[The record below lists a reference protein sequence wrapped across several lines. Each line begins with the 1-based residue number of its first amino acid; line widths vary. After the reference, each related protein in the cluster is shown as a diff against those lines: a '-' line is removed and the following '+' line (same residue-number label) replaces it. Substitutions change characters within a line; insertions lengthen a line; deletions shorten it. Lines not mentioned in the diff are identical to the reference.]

1 MNKLTDDTLVSI
13 RNMVNHKVV
22 YVLPDWNRKVVF
34 EPFQERKIPAGELR
48 ALHYTTG
55 GYNLLHN
62 YLCVENADLKAEFEI
77 PEDQIEYNWKL
88 NDIKYLLLNN
98 NSLIESLQDAL
109 DFAPEGIREMIID
122 YAVIWKIPDSN
133 KRKVISQM
141 TGIDIDKQIEFSEL
155 VDDDAAKD
163 TTPSQRRVKNTT
175 SVRTGRRVVK
185 S

>member
-77 PEDQIEYNWKL
+77 PKDQIEY
-88 NDIKYLLLNN
+88 D
-98 NSLIESLQDAL
+98 
-109 DFAPEGIREMIID
+109 
-122 YAVIWKIPDSN
+122 
-133 KRKVISQM
+133 
-141 TGIDIDKQIEFSEL
+141 
-155 VDDDAAKD
+155 
-163 TTPSQRRVKNTT
+163 
-175 SVRTGRRVVK
+175 
-185 S
+185 

>member
-62 YLCVENADLKAEFEI
+62 YLCIENVDLKAEFEI
-77 PEDQIEYNWKL
+77 PEDQIEYDWKL

-98 NSLIESLQDAL
+98 NALIESLQDAL

-155 VDDDAAKD
+155 VDNDAAKD

-175 SVRTGRRVVK
+175 SIRTGRRVIK

>member
-1 MNKLTDDTLVSI
+1 MSRLTDDTLVSI

-55 GYNLLHN
+55 GYNLLHD
-62 YLCVENADLKAEFEI
+62 YLCVENADLRAEFEI
-77 PEDQIEYNWKL
+77 PKDQIEYDWKL
-88 NDIKYLLLNN
+88 DDIKHLLLDNN
-98 NSLIESLQDAL
+98 ALIESLQDAL

-122 YAVIWKIPDSN
+122 YAVIWRIPDSN

-155 VDDDAAKD
+155 VDNNAAED
-163 TTPSQRRVKNTT
+163 TTPSHRRVKNTT
-175 SVRTGRRVVK
+175 QTRTGRRVI
-185 S
+185 